1 MLANNQNFA
10 RQAIITTSNLTKSF
24 GTLLALDQVSIA
36 VAPGTVFGFLGPNGA
51 GKTTAVRLLN
61 GLLQPTAGEAFV
73 LGHNVATESDKI
85 RARCGVQTDTNL
97 YEKLSAQDNLEMWGR
112 LYGLGG
118 SRLEAR
124 IVSLLAM
131 FGLTEQ
137 RKTLVGTFSKGMKQK
152 LAIARALIHDPEI
165 LFLDEPTAG
174 LDPEASEDLLQYLR
188 KFIADKKR
196 TVFLCSHRLE
206 EVEFLC
212 EAIAIIHRGRTLA
225 SGAIADLRSQLWPEL
240 SFRVRFL
247 ELRMELLAVLVRLG
261 YVAQR
266 DDQNQ
271 SIKIS
276 LSNETEIARVVKL
289 LVEAGAEIL
298 AVQEER
304 PSLKDIYFALTPRE
318 NHEHS
323 PD

>member
-1 MLANNQNFA
+1 M
-10 RQAIITTSNLTKSF
+10 QAIITTSNLTKRF
-24 GTLLALDQVSIA
+24 GELLALDQVSIA

-61 GLLQPTAGEAFV
+61 GLLQPSAGEAFV
-73 LGHNVATESDKI
+73 LGHNIATESDQI

-97 YEKLSAQDNLEMWGR
+97 YDKLSAHDNLEVWGM
-112 LYGLGG
+112 LYGLAG
-118 SRLEAR
+118 SRLAAR
-124 IVSLLAM
+124 IATLLEM
-131 FGLTEQ
+131 FELTD
-137 RKTLVGTFSKGMKQK
+137 RRDTLVGGFSKGMKQK

-174 LDPEASEDLLQYLR
+174 LDPEASEDLLLYLR

-212 EAIAIIHRGRTLA
+212 EAIAIIHRGRMLA
-225 SGAIADLRSQLWPEL
+225 SGTISALRAQLWPEL
-240 SFRVRFL
+240 SFRIR
-247 ELRMELLAVLVRLG
+247 LLHLHAEILAALNRQG
-261 YVAQR
+261 YAAHVDEQDRSLNVAL
-266 DDQNQ
+266 
-271 SIKIS
+271 K
-276 LSNETEIARVVKL
+276 NETEIANIIKL
-289 LVEAGAEIL
+289 LVQAGAEIL

-304 PSLKDIYFALTPRE
+304 PSLKDIYFALMPRE
-318 NHEHS
+318 NHGHS